1 MTQELKDTILGKVI
15 GVSVLLVALT
25 YFMFIG
31 YMLLEAVSKD
41 KRSPRNARS
50 NESVTIYK

>member
-41 KRSPRNARS
+41 KRSPRNAIAD
-50 NESVTIYK
+50 ESVTIYK